1 MHMFLHQNKVKM
13 AGIVLFTIG
22 SIALLAGSWLHIIP
36 FSITEDL
43 GFITGA
49 LTVWLTVLENIW
61 TFPVGIANNL
71 FFFVLFLHAGLFAA
85 MSLQVIYIILSLQGW
100 SLWSRRRKNKTVLH
114 ISSVAGKEL
123 CILAGITLIAICIT
137 LLYLQKIQDAA
148 PLWDAITTVLS
159 LVAQYMLN
167 KKLLENWYVWIIAD
181 IIYVPMYAFGHLYLT
196 SVVYLTFLIMSF
208 VGLIVWRQSKMRMS
222 VLNGYVQ

>member
-1 MHMFLHQNKVKM
+1 M
-13 AGIVLFTIG
+13 AGIILFAIG
-22 SIALLAGSWLHIIP
+22 SCALLIGSWLHVIP
-36 FSITEDL
+36 FSIIEDF

-49 LTVWLTVLENIW
+49 MTVWLTVMENIW

-100 SLWSRRRKNKTVLH
+100 SLWSRRRKNKTVLQ
-114 ISSVAGKEL
+114 ISNVAIKEV
-123 CILAGITLIAICIT
+123 CILAGIAIIAICAT

-181 IIYVPMYAFGHLYLT
+181 SIYVPMYAFGHLYLT

-208 VGLIVWRQSKMRMS
+208 VGLVVWRRSKMNVHILDR
-222 VLNGYVQ
+222 YA

>member
-1 MHMFLHQNKVKM
+1 MFLHQNKIKM
-13 AGIVLFTIG
+13 AGIIVFAIG
-22 SIALLAGSWLHIIP
+22 SVALLIGSWLHMVP

-100 SLWSRRRKNKTVLH
+100 SLWSRRRKNNTVLH

-123 CILAGITLIAICIT
+123 CILAGMTFIGICIT

-196 SVVYLTFLIMSF
+196 SVVYLTFLIMSV
-208 VGLIVWRQSKMRMS
+208 VGLIVWRHSKMKMHMPS
-222 VLNGYVQ
+222 GYVQ

>member
-1 MHMFLHQNKVKM
+1 MFLHQKKVKI
-13 AGIVLFTIG
+13 AGIVLFTVG
-22 SIALLAGSWLHIIP
+22 SIALLTGSWLHIIP

-100 SLWSRRRKNKTVLH
+100 SLWSRRRKNKIVLH
-114 ISSVAGKEL
+114 ISNIASKEL
-123 CILAGITLIAICIT
+123 CILVGITFIAICIT
-137 LLYLQKIQDAA
+137 MLYLQKIQDAA

-208 VGLIVWRQSKMRMS
+208 VGLMVWRQSKMRLPVS
-222 VLNGYVQ
+222 RSYS